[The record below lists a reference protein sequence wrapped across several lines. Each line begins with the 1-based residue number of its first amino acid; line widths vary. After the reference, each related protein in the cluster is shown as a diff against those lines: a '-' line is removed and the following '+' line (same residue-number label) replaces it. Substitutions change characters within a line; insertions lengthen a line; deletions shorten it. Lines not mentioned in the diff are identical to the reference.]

1 MTAREV
7 KQPLDGLSVQVRRVA
22 APIREQVAD
31 QLRQAIVEMR
41 LRPGQ
46 RLIER
51 ELIEQTG
58 VSRTTIREVLRELTA
73 EGLVSNIPNRGTF
86 VSSVSPQRAAEL
98 YEVRAVLEG
107 MAARQFVEHASE
119 EKVRQLREAFD
130 VIAAHASGQGAAVD
144 MLEAKKRFYD
154 TLLTGSGN
162 VTVQEIVEG
171 LQARVTMLRALS
183 LSQPGRAAN
192 SVAEMREIVEA
203 VEARDAQRAAD
214 ACARHVRQAARTAL
228 EAMATR

>member
-1 MTAREV
+1 MTPRESSE
-7 KQPLDGLSVQVRRVA
+7 PLDGLSVQVRRVA
-22 APIREQVAD
+22 APVREQVAA

-46 RLIER
+46 RLVER

-73 EGLVSNIPNRGTF
+73 EGLVSSIPNRGTV

-107 MAARQFVEHASE
+107 MAARQFVERASE
-119 EKVRQLREAFD
+119 EEVRRLRETFD
-130 VIAAHASGQGAAVD
+130 AIASHTIAQGAASEL
-144 MLEAKKRFYD
+144 LEAKKRFYD

-162 VTVQEIVEG
+162 VTIQEIVEG
-171 LQARVTMLRALS
+171 LQARVTVLRALS
-183 LSQPGRAAN
+183 LSQPDRAPK
-192 SVAEMREIVEA
+192 SVAEIREIVEA
-203 VEARDAQRAAD
+203 VEARDAQRAAE

-228 EAMATR
+228 EAMRGG

>member
-1 MTAREV
+1 MTAREA
-7 KQPLDGLSVQVRRVA
+7 KPLDGLSMQVHRVA

-73 EGLVSNIPNRGTF
+73 EGLVSSIPNKGIV
-86 VSSVSPQRAAEL
+86 VSSVTPQRAAEL

-107 MAARQFVEHASE
+107 MAGRQFVENASE
-119 EKVRQLREAFD
+119 DEVRQLRAAFD
-130 VIAAHASGQGAAVD
+130 AIATHAAGQGAAVEL
-144 MLEAKKRFYD
+144 LEAKKSFYD
-154 TLLTGSGN
+154 TLLTGSRN
-162 VTVQEIVEG
+162 VTIQEIVEG
-171 LQARVTMLRALS
+171 LQARVTVLRALS
-183 LSQPGRAAN
+183 LSQPDRAPR

-214 ACARHVRQAARTAL
+214 ACARHVRQAGRTAL
-228 EAMATR
+228 DAMTSS